1 VREDQAGPDSRAKL
15 GIFRKRKKKIS
26 PIDAEGSDS
35 QNRVPKRT
43 MSSVKDDQAAEK
55 ILDVTK
61 ALEAMR
67 ALGLELSG
75 LKEFT
80 TSLHKLAVASG
91 VAPGVLTSIIKE
103 VNTLC
108 AGKRISIAQAQKHIQ
123 ELGNRK
129 NALLKEFDDLE
140 RKKQSLQIDLSLKE
154 LEYST
159 STQTL
164 AEYLSTKKQLEQHKL
179 SFNDISKLVTMI
191 NNAANQ
197 DYDSSSIVQT
207 LAEMQSEH
215 NKLEAIETEIESL
228 LDSKRTLQ
236 GKLLTLEQEIA
247 NRQKLIASAEQLSKL
262 GFDFQELD
270 KLHSAI
276 KMIAETRNIEL
287 VSARNQLL
295 SDLEGYYANEHE
307 LRKRIRILESLLQE
321 KEEKFKML
329 EGDYQN
335 EKAILDNAKKLISDG
350 FDRQWIEKLQ
360 VVIDAYGIDLDLLS
374 EELKQK
380 QGLKSSIDE
389 LERMKMALEEEERL
403 MRQKVVAVEDQRI
416 KTLSLIQ
423 EMIKGKTKSSRM
435 SPTSNPTQTQPSPD
449 DSEITMI
456 AGELGELIRA
466 AQGNDINEGKFKVSA
481 KKAIEII
488 CSRLEKNSP
497 ARVVLEHALIAL
509 RYEEERKKQS
519 TS

>member
-1 VREDQAGPDSRAKL
+1 MREDQAGPDSGAKL
-15 GIFRKRKKKIS
+15 GIFRKRKKKFR
-26 PIDAEGSDS
+26 PIDHEESDS
-35 QNRVPKRT
+35 QIRGLGT
-43 MSSVKDDQAAEK
+43 TSSVKDDQAAEK

-61 ALEAMR
+61 ALEEMR
-67 ALGLELSG
+67 ALGLEISG
-75 LKEFT
+75 LKQFT
-80 TSLHKLAVASG
+80 TSLHKLAVSSG
-91 VAPGVLTSIIKE
+91 VAPSVLTSIIKE

-108 AGKRISIAQAQKHIQ
+108 EGKRISLAQAQKHIL
-123 ELGNRK
+123 ELVNRK
-129 NALLKEFDDLE
+129 NALVKEFEDLE
-140 RKKQSLQIDLSLKE
+140 KKKESLQIDLSLKE
-154 LEYST
+154 LEFST
-159 STQTL
+159 SRQTL
-164 AEYLSTKKQLEQHKL
+164 TEYLSIKKQLEQHKL

-191 NNAANQ
+191 NNAAEQN
-197 DYDSSSIVQT
+197 YDSSTIIQT
-207 LAEMQSEH
+207 LAKMKSEH
-215 NKLEAIETEIESL
+215 DAREEIETEIESL

-236 GKLLTLEQEIA
+236 EKLLTLEQEIA
-247 NRQKLIASAEQLSKL
+247 NRQKMIASAEQLGKL

-287 VSARNQLL
+287 ASARNQLL

-350 FDRQWIEKLQ
+350 FDKQWIEKLQ
-360 VVIDAYGIDLDLLS
+360 MVIDAYGIDLDLLS

-380 QGLKSSIDE
+380 QSLKSSINE
-389 LERMKMALEEEERL
+389 LQRMKMTLEEEERL

-423 EMIKGKTKSSRM
+423 EMIKGTTKSSRV
-435 SPTSNPTQTQPSPD
+435 SATSSSNQTQKRAD
-449 DSEITMI
+449 DSETTMI
-456 AGELGELIRA
+456 AGELSELIRA
-466 AQGNDINEGKFKVSA
+466 AQGNEIDESKFKVSA
-481 KKAIEII
+481 KKAIDII

-497 ARVVLEHALIAL
+497 VRVVLEHALIAL
-509 RYEEERKKQS
+509 RYEEERKK
-519 TS
+519 

>member
-1 VREDQAGPDSRAKL
+1 MREDQAGPDSKPKL
-15 GIFRKRKKKIS
+15 GIFRKRKKKIR
-26 PIDAEGSDS
+26 PIGAEESDS
-35 QNRVPKRT
+35 QSRALEGTTR
-43 MSSVKDDQAAEK
+43 SVIDNQVAEK
-55 ILDVTK
+55 ISDVTK
-61 ALEAMR
+61 ALEEMR
-67 ALGLELSG
+67 ALGLELGG

-91 VAPGVLTSIIKE
+91 VAPNVLTSIIKE

-108 AGKRISIAQAQKHIQ
+108 EGKRISLAHAQKHIQ

-129 NALLKEFDDLE
+129 NTLVKEVEDLDK
-140 RKKQSLQIDLSLKE
+140 KKQSLQIDLSLKE

-159 STQTL
+159 SRQTL
-164 AEYLSTKKQLEQHKL
+164 SEYLDTKKQLEEHKL
-179 SFNDISKLVTMI
+179 SFKDISKLVTMI
-191 NNAANQ
+191 NNAAEQN
-197 DYDSSSIVQT
+197 YDSSTIVKT
-207 LAEMQSEH
+207 LAEL
-215 NKLEAIETEIESL
+215 KLEHDNREEIETEIESL

-236 GKLLTLEQEIA
+236 EKLLTLEQEIA
-247 NRQKLIASAEQLSKL
+247 NRQKMIASAEELSKL

-276 KMIAETRNIEL
+276 KMIAETRNMGL
-287 VSARNQLL
+287 ASARNQLL
-295 SDLEGYYANEHE
+295 SDLEGYYANDHE

-335 EKAILDNAKKLISDG
+335 ERAILDNAKKLISDG

-360 VVIDAYGIDLDLLS
+360 VVIDAYGIDLELLS

-380 QGLKSSIDE
+380 QSLKANINE
-389 LERMKMALEEEERL
+389 LQRTKVALEEEERL
-403 MRQKVVAVEDQRI
+403 IRQKVVAVEDQRI
-416 KTLSLIQ
+416 RTLSLIQ
-423 EMIKGKTKSSRM
+423 EMIKGTTKSSRV
-435 SPTSNPTQTQPSPD
+435 SATSSSTQTRQRAD
-449 DSEITMI
+449 DAEIITI

-481 KKAIEII
+481 KKAIDII

-497 ARVVLEHALIAL
+497 ARVVLEHALIAF
-509 RYEEERKKQS
+509 RYEEERKKP
-519 TS
+519 

>member
-1 VREDQAGPDSRAKL
+1 VREDQAGPDSRAKS
-15 GIFRKRKKKIS
+15 GIFRKRKKIR
-26 PIDAEGSDS
+26 PIDAEESDS
-35 QNRVPKRT
+35 QTGAPKRT
-43 MSSVKDDQAAEK
+43 TSSVKDDQAAEK

-61 ALEAMR
+61 ALEEMR
-67 ALGLELSG
+67 ALGLELGG

-80 TSLHKLAVASG
+80 TFLHKLAVVSG

-103 VNTLC
+103 VDTLC
-108 AGKRISIAQAQKHIQ
+108 EGKRISIAQAQKHIQ

-129 NALLKEFDDLE
+129 NALVKEFEDLE
-140 RKKQSLQIDLSLKE
+140 KKKQSLQLDLSLKE

-164 AEYLSTKKQLEQHKL
+164 AEYLSTKKQLEQHKI
-179 SFNDISKLVTMI
+179 SFNDISKLITMI
-191 NNAANQ
+191 NNAAKQN
-197 DYDSSSIVQT
+197 YDSSSIVQT
-207 LAEMQSEH
+207 LAKMQSEH
-215 NKLEAIETEIESL
+215 NNLEAIETEIESL

-236 GKLLTLEQEIA
+236 EKLLTLEQEIA

-276 KMIAETRNIEL
+276 RMIAETRNIEL
-287 VSARNQLL
+287 ASARNQLL

-380 QGLKSSIDE
+380 QGLKSSIDD

-423 EMIKGKTKSSRM
+423 EMIKGKTESSRV
-435 SPTSNPTQTQPSPD
+435 SATSSSMQTQPRSD

-456 AGELGELIRA
+456 AGDLGELIRA
-466 AQGNDINEGKFKVSA
+466 SQGNDINEGKFKVSA
-481 KKAIEII
+481 KKAIDII

-497 ARVVLEHALIAL
+497 VRVVLEHALSAL